1 MLPPS
6 LPPPLHRRGRLAAR
20 ASARHGL
27 LGVAFGEKEGGQE
40 QREEEEEDDNI
51 VWRRKAKGG
60 MK

>member
-27 LGVAFGEKEGGQE
+27 LGVAYGMAAH
-40 QREEEEEDDNI
+40 EEEEEEEELDI
-51 VWRRKAKGG
+51 LVVG
-60 MK
+60 